1 MFRTLFFSIFVPQNS
16 IRMGKRQERIKGKM
30 LPKNFSKIEG
40 REVNVIQ
47 RDGITVHGY
56 VIFANNE
63 KLILEDLRYHKH
75 EVPISNI
82 AEVVVDTA
90 VEN

>member
-1 MFRTLFFSIFVPQNS
+1 
-16 IRMGKRQERIKGKM
+16 MGKRQERIKGRV
-30 LPKNFSKIEG
+30 LTKNFSKIEG

-47 RDGITVHGY
+47 RDGITIHGY
-56 VIFANNE
+56 VIFTSNE
-63 KLILEDLRYHKH
+63 KLIIEDLRYHKH

-82 AEVVVDTA
+82 AEVVIDTA